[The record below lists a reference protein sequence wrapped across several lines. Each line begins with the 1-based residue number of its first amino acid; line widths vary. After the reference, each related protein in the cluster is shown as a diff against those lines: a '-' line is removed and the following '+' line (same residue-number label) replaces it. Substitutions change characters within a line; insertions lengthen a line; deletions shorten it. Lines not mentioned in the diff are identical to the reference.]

1 MSPADPATGPAA
13 PDAAA
18 LPPLVL
24 PCRPAPRNLMI
35 LAAMGLLAAGTVV
48 LARAL
53 ERPDAA
59 GSWHGWVMLLLGGA
73 SAGLAGRYALARL
86 VLDDGGF
93 RLKGLL
99 VDRAVRWTDIQDW
112 KALSPGGPAESVLV
126 VYGEARRRLFVP
138 LIYEESQ
145 ALPIGLAQRGFPR
158 Y

>member
-1 MSPADPATGPAA
+1 MSPPDRETGPAT

-24 PCRPAPRNLMI
+24 SCRPAPRNLMI

-53 ERPDAA
+53 ERPEAVA
-59 GSWHGWVMLLLGGA
+59 PWHGWLVLLLGA
-73 SAGLAGRYALARL
+73 ACAGLAGRYALARL

-93 RLKGLL
+93 RLKGFL
-99 VDRAVRWTDIQDW
+99 VDRAVRWADIQDW

-126 VYGEARRRLFVP
+126 IYGETRRRLFVP
-138 LIYEESQ
+138 LIYEESE